1 MAKTTGENTADIRNQ
16 EKYTL
21 RVREM
26 LKKCG
31 KKLAIRQNKN
41 QMKTAIHPKGKAAI
55 SLLIVHVSCFQRTA

>member
-31 KKLAIRQNKN
+31 K
-41 QMKTAIHPKGKAAI
+41 TPKYHIATFG
-55 SLLIVHVSCFQRTA
+55 